1 MPTIKRRSRYTKRR
15 SGAKRSS
22 TKRSGKKRSYRGES
36 SSLYEQALR
45 AYCKGELTLDCD

>member
-1 MPTIKRRSRYTKRR
+1 MPTIRRRSRYTKRR
-15 SGAKRSS
+15 SGAKRY